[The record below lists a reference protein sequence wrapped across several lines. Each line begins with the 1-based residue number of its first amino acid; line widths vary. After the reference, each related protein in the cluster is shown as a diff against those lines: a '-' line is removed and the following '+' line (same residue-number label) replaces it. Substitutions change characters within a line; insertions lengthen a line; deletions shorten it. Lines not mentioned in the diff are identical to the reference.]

1 MTLTCQVKVKTSHTL
16 SFYEGQMFGIRHFDP
31 NEGFLKRKFTDTEGQ
46 KGNTGVYT

>member
-1 MTLTCQVKVKTSHTL
+1 
-16 SFYEGQMFGIRHFDP
+16 MFGIRHFDP